1 MAVTNQKSTQ
11 LTREESYA
19 AGRNAPIDA
28 RGEVRMLAFDFTQSG
43 AGDATSTARLCKL
56 PAGNV
61 RLLEVR
67 LANEALG
74 ASRVLDI
81 GYEGYANGSGSAVVA
96 DPDAFAAALDVSAAA
111 TNLVAVN
118 KTFTSRDGIVVAG
131 KVTGGT
137 IPDGT
142 KLTGYAL
149 YVGG

>member
-19 AGRNAPIDA
+19 AGRNSPIDA
-28 RGEVRMLAFDFTQSG
+28 RGEVRMLAFDFAQSG
-43 AGDATSTARLCKL
+43 AGDATSTARLFKL
-56 PAGNV
+56 PAGSV

-67 LANEALG
+67 LVNDALG
-74 ASRVLDI
+74 ASRVLDL
-81 GYEGYANGSGSAVVA
+81 GYEGYANASGSAIVA
-96 DPDAFAAALDVSAAA
+96 DPDAFAAALNVAAAA
-111 TNLVAVN
+111 TNIVAVN
-118 KTFTSRDGIVVAG
+118 KTFASRDGVVVAA

-137 IPDGT
+137 IPDAA